1 VVPVIG
7 EVTKNHHFFFD
18 RKRPDGLIK
27 MADMQRSDNKK
38 DRRERLRKGTYLLPN
53 LCTAMN
59 LFCGFY
65 AVIVSIEGNFVAAG
79 YAILAAA
86 VFDSLDGKIARA
98 TRSTSQFG
106 VEFDSLADLVSFGMA
121 PGVMIYLWVLSP
133 LGRIGWLAGF
143 LFVACGAL
151 RLARF
156 NSQAGVV
163 DSRYFVG
170 LPIPAAAAMNAV
182 TVLLCHRLDIVG
194 RMHPFLFLGMLYAL
208 AFLMVS
214 TIPYQSFKK
223 RVLLGKMS
231 FNLLVAAIL
240 VIIFIAAQ
248 PAIALFLMV
257 AGYVVSG
264 PLTALWYVGRKRQL
278 PELQPEEGDPATS
291 IFKNAN

>member
-1 VVPVIG
+1 
-7 EVTKNHHFFFD
+7 
-18 RKRPDGLIK
+18 
-27 MADMQRSDNKK
+27 M
-38 DRRERLRKGTYLLPN
+38 RKGAYLLPN

-65 AVIVSIEGNFVAAG
+65 AVVASIDGNFVAAA
-79 YAILAAA
+79 YAILVAA

-98 TRSTSQFG
+98 THSTSQFG

-121 PGVMIYLWVLSP
+121 PGIMIYLWVLSP

-156 NSQAGVV
+156 NSQVGVV

-170 LPIPAAAAMNAV
+170 LPIPAAASMSAV
-182 TVLLCHRLDIVG
+182 SVLLCHRLGVAG
-194 RMHPFLFLGMLYAL
+194 QLPPFLLLAMIYTL

-214 TIPYQSFKK
+214 TIRYQSFKK
-223 RVLLGKMS
+223 SVLQGKMS
-231 FNLLVAAIL
+231 FNLLVTAIL
-240 VIIFIAAQ
+240 IMIFIAAQ
-248 PAIALFLMV
+248 PAIALFLFV

-264 PLTALWYVGRKRQL
+264 PLTAIWYVGRKRQL
-278 PELQPEEGDPATS
+278 PEAHCEESESASPTY
-291 IFKNAN
+291 KNAK